1 MFKSTVVLST
11 VESACIFSLVFVCA
25 SLSFN
30 ALCKG
35 IVSQLLITLN
45 AQLCFCFGLS
55 AII

>member
-1 MFKSTVVLST
+1 MFKSTVVLSI

-45 AQLCFCFGLS
+45 AQLCFCF
-55 AII
+55 